1 MVIHTT
7 TVYADTAKAI
17 ADFSQQLIKKTP
29 QGQSVWL
36 SPVGIITA
44 LGMLLGATSQK
55 DQLLETLGLSHLSER
70 DIHHLCGSYVEKFN
84 HNGQPTTSMKNEVI
98 RDSISPMNQEF
109 LDLMTDVYK
118 ASIRDTAP
126 PGTASLIVTNG
137 FTGRWKE
144 SFSPHNSEML
154 PFHLKNSRMF
164 PFNLTPS
171 RQISVAMM
179 HQTMKRCRY
188 LEKKGFQMLAIP
200 YQSDD
205 GRLCEQVFFLPSRW
219 YSLSALEHKLTFSFI
234 EQCLKKAIVTEVD
247 VTLPMFDMQNTLALK
262 EVLGQMGIPVE
273 DKLTGMGE
281 NCFVEEITHEAFGID
296 NEKGS
301 EAGSQI
307 IIGCVLGSHTP
318 TFKKPPSFFANRG
331 YHKMII
337 AYYEDEDRSTP
348 VILFRGRAA
357 DETPF
362 LTELPLRN

>member
-1 MVIHTT
+1 MSVDTT
-7 TVYADTAKAI
+7 TAYAAMAGAI
-17 ADFSQQLIKKTP
+17 ANFSQQLIKKTP
-29 QGQSVWL
+29 QGQSVWI

-44 LGMLLGATSQK
+44 LGTLLAATSEK
-55 DQLLETLGLSHLSER
+55 DQLLNALKLQHLSER

-84 HNGQPTTSMKNEVI
+84 HNGQPTTSMKNEMI
-98 RDSISPMNQEF
+98 INSSSPIKQEF

-118 ASIRDTAP
+118 ASISDTAP
-126 PGTASLIVTNG
+126 PGTAFLMVTNEFKG
-137 FTGRWKE
+137 VWKE
-144 SFSPHNSEML
+144 SFSPYNSKML

-205 GRLCEQVFFLPSRW
+205 GRLYEKVFFLPSRW

-247 VTLPMFDMQNTLALK
+247 VTLPMFNMKNTLALK
-262 EVLGQMGIPVE
+262 EVLGQMGLPVK

-281 NCFVEEITHEAFGID
+281 NWFVEEITHKAFGID

-301 EAGSQI
+301 EAGSTTMEMCI
-307 IIGCVLGSHTP
+307 ERGATIR
-318 TFKKPPSFFANRG
+318 FKKPPSFLADRG
-331 YHKMII
+331 YHQMII
-337 AYYEDEDRSTP
+337 VYEDEDRSNP
-348 VILFRGRAA
+348 VILFQGRAA

-362 LTELPLRN
+362 LTELPQ